1 MTIDPVDLKIFLF
14 FFFGTLIFLWISA
27 NVKKSLLQ
35 ARREEFWR
43 EVARRT
49 EQRKKIDKL
58 YGRDDESI

>member
-14 FFFGTLIFLWISA
+14 FFFGTLVFLWVSA

-43 EVARRT
+43 EVVRRT